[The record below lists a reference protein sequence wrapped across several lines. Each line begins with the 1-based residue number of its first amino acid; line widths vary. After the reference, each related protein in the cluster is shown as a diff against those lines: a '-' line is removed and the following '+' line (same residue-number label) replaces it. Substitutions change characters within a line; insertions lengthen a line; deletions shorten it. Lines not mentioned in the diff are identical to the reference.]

1 MIEVL
6 NIWDVELLLFLNG
19 LNNSFFDWLMYWISV
34 KWVWI
39 PLYAFL
45 LYLIIKEYKW
55 KSLVILL
62 LVAILITLS
71 DQLSVH
77 LFKNTIHR
85 LRPCHNP
92 AIMDLVHLVK
102 DHCGGMYGFVSSHA
116 ANSFALAVF
125 LIGLLGKRFKYFT
138 VLILLWAVLI
148 SYSRI
153 YLGVHYPGDVI
164 VGGIF
169 GAILGFILLLILN
182 KIINKSNIINQISS

>member
-1 MIEVL
+1 MLDWLQTI
-6 NIWDVELLLFLNG
+6 DTELFLFLNG
-19 LNNSFFDWLMYWISV
+19 LHNSFFDWFMYWVSV

-45 LYLIIKEYKW
+45 LFLIIKEYKW

-92 AIMDLVHLVK
+92 AIMDSVHLVK

-138 VLILLWAVLI
+138 ILILLWAVLI

-169 GAILGFILLLILN
+169 GATLGYILQITYQ
-182 KIINKSNIINQISS
+182 KIINKS